1 LQVRDRDRM
10 AQSDRARDSFQP
22 RDRAEWRAWLE
33 RRHATSS
40 GIWLI
45 AFKQSSG
52 KQNLSYEE
60 AVQEALCFGWIDSRR
75 DTLDEERNMQLFTP
89 RKPGSP
95 WSRVN
100 KRRIEQLLADG
111 RMTPAGLA
119 KIEAAKQDGSW
130 SSFDAVEDL
139 IVPDDLETALLANP
153 TAHAAFHA
161 FSPSA
166 RKQLLWWVASA
177 KRPATRAGRI
187 EQLVAE
193 AAEGRN
199 AQDYAARRKARA
211 AGGADP

>member
-1 LQVRDRDRM
+1 M

-33 RRHATSS
+33 QHYATSS
-40 GIWLI
+40 SIWLI

-75 DTLDEERNMQLFTP
+75 DTLDAERNVQLFTP

-100 KRRIEQLLADG
+100 KRRIEQLIAEG
-111 RMTPAGLA
+111 RMTPAGMA
-119 KIEAAKQDGSW
+119 KIEAAKEDGTW

-139 IVPDDLETALLANP
+139 IVPGDLAAALVASP
-153 TAHAAFHA
+153 AAHAAFHA
-161 FSPSA
+161 FSPSV
-166 RKQLLWWVASA
+166 RKQLLWWVVSA
-177 KRPATRAGRI
+177 KRQDTRARRI
-187 EQLVAE
+187 DQLVAE
-193 AAEGRN
+193 AAEN
-199 AQDYAARRKARA
+199 NNPLNYTAKRKARSTT
-211 AGGADP
+211 DPPE